1 VGRDAAPV
9 QVVAVEGVI
18 TETRSD
24 DESGEK
30 VKTVKASRVVEGAPA
45 ARAPA
50 AAGSVVEAGELEV
63 FVAAGPYTT
72 KDSWQYLPLDALL
85 LQAADEKPDLVVL
98 CGPFIDEK
106 MDAVANATML
116 ERTYEEIFFTEV
128 VRRVN
133 AFLSKSP
140 ATAVV
145 IVPSLADA
153 HADMVYP
160 QPRFEVPLDED
171 GRALYEVDERITF
184 ARNPE
189 TIRCRSVE
197 FALSTADMLK
207 YFSSSTANNLS
218 GDAAKNRACKQ
229 PRPAAVCRAR

>member
-1 VGRDAAPV
+1 MS
-9 QVVAVEGVI
+9 VADKDN
-18 TETRSD
+18 T
-24 DESGEK
+24 
-30 VKTVKASRVVEGAPA
+30 GAIEIEELGM
-45 ARAPA
+45 
-50 AAGSVVEAGELEV
+50 AAGT
-63 FVAAGPYTT
+63 FM
-72 KDSWQYLPLDALL
+72 AL
-85 LQAADEKPDLVVL
+85 QEDE
-98 CGPFIDEK
+98 GFIDEK

-133 AFLSKSP
+133 TFLGKSS

-229 PRPAAVCRAR
+229 PRPAAVGRAR